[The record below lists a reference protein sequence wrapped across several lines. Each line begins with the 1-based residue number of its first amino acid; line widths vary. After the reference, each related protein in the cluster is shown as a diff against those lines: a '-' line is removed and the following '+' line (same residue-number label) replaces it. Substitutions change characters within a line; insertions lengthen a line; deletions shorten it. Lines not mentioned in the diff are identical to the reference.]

1 MPAMGLPIPSLVGAI
16 ALSALLLMAVQRTP
30 LAAAFSNPIAQ
41 PGSSE
46 SLHPPR
52 STQRNIDDGDHAAAA
67 RVQSRRQWMSAI
79 AKTATVVA
87 LVETQQPSLASAA
100 AAAAPTTPPRER
112 LQEASDALD
121 KLLTN
126 WKRATVDCT
135 FADVPRELLEAK
147 NKELLLEKASTFAL
161 FDKSVSVESCKTTNR
176 IVRDYLGVTG
186 KGPLVG
192 LEKAMKLGMRDV
204 DDDIEDYVEQMEDV
218 MQAMARAASLSYA
231 AGVADFDAVNNFS
244 KEDSDR
250 EDDDS
255 NLGQT
260 KAAIVQI
267 KAGLDKMISH
277 LT

>member
-1 MPAMGLPIPSLVGAI
+1 
-16 ALSALLLMAVQRTP
+16 
-30 LAAAFSNPIAQ
+30 
-41 PGSSE
+41 
-46 SLHPPR
+46 
-52 STQRNIDDGDHAAAA
+52 
-67 RVQSRRQWMSAI
+67 MSAI